1 MNAVRRQLRSHDTT
15 EARVVRIL
23 AEFPSFCTVLPKQD
37 GRTYKIGII
46 AVLERSIDTRE
57 KWVGK

>member
-1 MNAVRRQLRSHDTT
+1 VTRQLRRHNIS

-57 KWVGK
+57 K